1 MHVSECITTMIA
13 TPMSHKHEDI
23 RTEERVNNYIMH
35 DIPLPIDAKVDR
47 TQECILCLGG
57 TGLFCTLCGIA
68 VAYIVWLV
76 YAILG
81 MTEVSDKTLTTDHC
95 GSLLWRYVLTMIIMT
110 LIQMRA
116 SKPNSDDDNMGAT
129 VCSLMFTYVTALG
142 LAIWGAYEI
151 WGRTCTDDL
160 KQYTLYTCAYT
171 MVVYQ
176 CVVIGLLTIVVLV
189 FCTGLFA
196 SSNESVE
203 VKNDNKLEYSI
214 NNDNDSKKS
223 DLIV

>member
-1 MHVSECITTMIA
+1 M
-13 TPMSHKHEDI
+13 
-23 RTEERVNNYIMH
+23 
-35 DIPLPIDAKVDR
+35 
-47 TQECILCLGG
+47 GG
-57 TGLFCTLCGIA
+57 TGLFCTVCGIS

-76 YAILG
+76 YAIIG
-81 MTEVSDKTLTTDHC
+81 MTEVSDKTLTDEHC

-110 LIQMRA
+110 LIQVRA
-116 SKPNSDDDNMGAT
+116 SKPNNDNDNMGAT

-142 LAIWGAYEI
+142 LAIWGAYEV

-176 CVVIGLLTIVVLV
+176 CVVVGLLTIMILV

-196 SSNESVE
+196 SSNEQIE
-203 VKNDNKLEYSI
+203 VKNDNKLEYSS
-214 NNDNDSKKS
+214 NNDSDSKKS